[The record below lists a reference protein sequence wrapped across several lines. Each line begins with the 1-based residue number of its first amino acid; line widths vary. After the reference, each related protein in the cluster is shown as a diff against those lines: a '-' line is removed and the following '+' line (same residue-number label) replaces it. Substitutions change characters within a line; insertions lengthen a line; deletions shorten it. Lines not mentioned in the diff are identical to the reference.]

1 MMRITQRYTLQ
12 TFASIY
18 QWREPVTFEHELVLF
33 LGNPEALDE
42 TMVQTR
48 VINGAP
54 DYCYCRRVSHRN
66 KSPEQMEAEIE
77 SAQDRNINDIFTSLS
92 KHTP

>member
-1 MMRITQRYTLQ
+1 MMRITQGYTLQ
-12 TFASIY
+12 TFISIY

-33 LGNPEALDE
+33 LGNPELLDE

-48 VINGAP
+48 VIEGAP
-54 DYCYCRRVSHRN
+54 DYCCCRRVSHCN
-66 KSPEQMEAEIE
+66 KSPEEMEAEIE